1 MAFGITAVPV
11 SGITGVLITR
21 LGYYR
26 WAIWLGWAVSVLG
39 LGLLVMLDVETS
51 TGVWIVISMVTGAGQ
66 GLLLAGHPIAMKQ
79 SCGTDD
85 QAHAVCMYAFLRSF
99 GLCLGAIFPPT
110 AFQNFLR
117 TRLVRDGLP
126 VAIAGDFE
134 GFVPVLQGLGDTDP
148 SKSGIQMAYAWGFRM
163 LFATLTG
170 IGAFGLLLSLSI
182 SHFTMD
188 TPHKRRQ
195 SGVRG

>member
-26 WAIWLGWAVSVLG
+26 WAIWLSWAVSVLG

-51 TGVWIVISMVTGAGQ
+51 IGVWIVISMVAGAGQ
-66 GLLLAGHPIAMKQ
+66 GLQLAGHPIAMKQ

-85 QAHAVCMYAFLRSF
+85 QAHAVCMYTYLRGF
-99 GLCLGAIFPPT
+99 GLCLGAILTET

-117 TRLVRDGLP
+117 SRLIRDGLP
-126 VAIAGDFE
+126 IAIAADFE
-134 GFVPVLQGLGDTDP
+134 GYVPVLQGLADVDP
-148 SKSGIQMAYAWGFRM
+148 SKSEIQMAYAWGFRM
-163 LFATLTG
+163 LFVTLAG

-195 SGVRG
+195 SVIRR